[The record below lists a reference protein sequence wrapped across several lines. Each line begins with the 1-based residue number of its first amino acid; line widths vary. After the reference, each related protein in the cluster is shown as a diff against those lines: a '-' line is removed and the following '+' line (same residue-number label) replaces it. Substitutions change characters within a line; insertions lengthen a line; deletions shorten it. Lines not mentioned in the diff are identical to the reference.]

1 MLYSKEK
8 IEKALA
14 SKNYK
19 WFDGGDYDLN
29 IVGVRNSA
37 TGQEV
42 TNKFDDIITCSFRI
56 GEEWIYKEWPMT
68 ADSGKAAVLNF
79 TNAAGVARL
88 VEGQYR
94 GSHMIG
100 LHRGKYTALRQ
111 KKPMSVYRDNNKD
124 LVYDEDVIQTGIF
137 GINIH
142 RSNAKTESTIVD
154 HWSHG
159 CQVFKRADDFDDFM
173 AICETAKNIWGN
185 SFTYTLIKS
194 SDMAEKKPE
203 IVFEKPKD
211 PKPFSEKGW
220 FKRH

>member
-19 WFDGGDYDLN
+19 WFDGGDYDVN
-29 IVGVRNSA
+29 IVGVRNSD
-37 TGQEV
+37 TGKFV
-42 TNKFDDIITCSFRI
+42 TNAFDDVITCSFQI
-56 GEEWIYKEWPMT
+56 GDEWIYKEWPMT
-68 ADSGKAAVLNF
+68 ADSGKAAVLKY
-79 TNAAGVARL
+79 TNSSGVARL

-111 KKPMSVYRDNNKD
+111 KKPMKVYRDKNKD
-124 LVYDEDVIQTGIF
+124 LIYDEDVIQQGIF

-154 HWSHG
+154 NWSHG
-159 CQVFKRADDFDDFM
+159 CQVFKRADDFEDFM
-173 AICETAKNIWGN
+173 AICEAAAKIWGN
-185 SFTYTLIKS
+185 SFTYTLINS
-194 SDMAEKKPE
+194 NDIKKANA
-203 IVFEKPKD
+203 
-211 PKPFSEKGW
+211 
-220 FKRH
+220 